1 MKNLLLSFLFC
12 LLLCNVNAQTPYTV
26 SPDPKTGGK
35 VYQGVINKY
44 TLQNDKTFN
53 WYASGQ
59 SDYSPEMK
67 ILTAFET
74 AKTSVHFILFGGT
87 WCDDTQYIVPKF
99 FKIQELS
106 GFPDSAVSF
115 YGVDRD
121 KKTIGNISHA
131 FNITNV
137 PTIIIMKEGK
147 EIGRVVEYGK
157 TGKWDMEIA
166 EMLK

>member
-1 MKNLLLSFLFC
+1 MKLTIVILILFTSAI
-12 LLLCNVNAQTPYTV
+12 VFGQTPYTI
-26 SPDPKTGGK
+26 SPDPTTGGK
-35 VYQGVINKY
+35 AYKGIINKY
-44 TLQNDKTFN
+44 TLQNDNSFT
-53 WYASGQ
+53 WYVSGQ
-59 SDYSPEMK
+59 TGYTPELK
-67 ILTAFET
+67 IVNAFESG
-74 AKTSVHFILFGGT
+74 KNSIHFVLFGGT
-87 WCDDTQYIVPKF
+87 WCDDTQYILPKF

-106 GFPDSAVSF
+106 GFPDSAISF